1 MTVANSA
8 DETISSRSRQLG
20 VVRLALTGAL
30 AAGIFYVLC
39 WSGARLEFGSATHRY
54 LALFTDAEISSSTAL
69 IEGVCWSIA
78 FGLIAGALIALIYN
92 ALAFLDRR

>member
-1 MTVANSA
+1 MATFANEANSP
-8 DETISSRSRQLG
+8 RSRPLG
-20 VVRLALTGAL
+20 VLRLALTGAL

-39 WSGARLEFGSATHRY
+39 WSGARLEFGNATHRY
-54 LALFTDAEISSSTAL
+54 LALFTDAEISSGTAL
-69 IEGVCWSIA
+69 LEGVCWSIA